1 MVSHHIDGHHWTCS
15 TEYRTRFRRTG
26 GPATAREA
34 TSVRSAQEPDRY
46 EIRVKGHLGDRWAA
60 WFDGMTLTRRPDGTT
75 VLDGSVADQ
84 SALHGLLRKVSDLGL
99 PLVSVI
105 PTPGIRDGDR
115 GRRAA
120 PGRRR
125 LRRP

>member
-60 WFDGMTLTRRPDGTT
+60 WFDGMTLTRRPTARPFSTDPSPTSRRCTACCARSATSAFRSCPSSPPLASETAT
-75 VLDGSVADQ
+75 VVDVPHPVD
-84 SALHGLLRKVSDLGL
+84 D
-99 PLVSVI
+99 
-105 PTPGIRDGDR
+105 D
-115 GRRAA
+115 
-120 PGRRR
+120 
-125 LRRP
+125 